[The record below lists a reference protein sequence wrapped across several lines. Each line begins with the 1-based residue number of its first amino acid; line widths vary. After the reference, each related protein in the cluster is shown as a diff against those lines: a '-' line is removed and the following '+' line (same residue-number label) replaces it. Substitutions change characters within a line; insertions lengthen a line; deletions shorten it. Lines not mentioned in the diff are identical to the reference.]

1 MSYTSSVAHGIR
13 KATVEPTLSNSAASY
28 IIRIHRGQA
37 PGWGWVF
44 VGSNVITV
52 EVTAEDDSTTET
64 YTVTVTRAA
73 ASTDATLSGLTLSSV
88 DFGTFSSSTTSYTAE
103 VDSSVTET
111 TVTPTVNDSG
121 ANYVIKLGGE
131 EDPDGTVALAAG
143 SNVITVEVT
152 AEDDSTTKTYTV
164 TVTRLV
170 TSQQNQASS
179 DATLSSLTLSGIDFG
194 TFSSDTDSYTAS
206 VAYGVSQTTVTPTV
220 NDSGA
225 THVIKLGGVEDA
237 DGVVSLNVGSNV
249 ITVEV
254 TAEDGETTKTYTV
267 GVNRA
272 AASTDA
278 TLSGLTLSGIDFG
291 TFTFGTTGRA
301 GQGRHSAAAPG
312 EAAERGA
319 PWGPPKRPTGGA
331 RRRGDLSCPPGR
343 ATPVGG
349 RHLPG
354 LRRQGSSPRGA
365 PLEDRPAGPGL
376 RDLRR
381 TGRPEGPCRC
391 SSRRPGR
398 RLLRSRIKD
407 AGSMGPWSPGTQGEG
422 RRRGAEVADLAS
434 VYSAAQQ
441 LRLSQENVAT
451 LVKALPAAD
460 TRTPTQR
467 RRW

>member
-179 DATLSSLTLSGIDFG
+179 DATLSSLMLSGIDFG

-301 GQGRHSAAAPG
+301 GQGRHPAAAPG
-312 EAAERGA
+312 EAAERG
-319 PWGPPKRPTGGA
+319 PLG
-331 RRRGDLSCPPGR
+331 
-343 ATPVGG
+343 TP
-349 RHLPG
+349 
-354 LRRQGSSPRGA
+354 QA
-365 PLEDRPAGPGL
+365 AD
-376 RDLRR
+376 
-381 TGRPEGPCRC
+381 
-391 SSRRPGR
+391 
-398 RLLRSRIKD
+398 
-407 AGSMGPWSPGTQGEG
+407 
-422 RRRGAEVADLAS
+422 RRGASTWRSELSSGTGYSGGRTSPSRPPAPRELSSRCAARRPTRRPWPSGSPTDRSAGGSVPLLEPPAWAKTSPVQNQGRWKHGDMVARYTRS
-434 VYSAAQQ
+434 EAAG
-441 LRLSQENVAT
+441 E
-451 LVKALPAAD
+451 ALKWL
-460 TRTPTQR
+460 T
-467 RRW
+467 